1 MASLTKTYD
10 NQKLLGQ
17 VYTPR
22 FVVDKILID
31 IGFDNPNVLGKTI
44 LDPSC
49 GDGRFLTVIAEKIIE
64 LSPKETLQE
73 NLEKIYGWDIDE
85 QAVLCCIENLNK
97 LVKPFNIQV
106 NWNIQV
112 CNSLKKII
120 EFDVQKFD
128 FIVGNPPYIRI
139 QHLEKKERNFIQK
152 IYKFCKSGSTDTYIA
167 FYELSNFLLSEN
179 GICGLIT
186 PNTFFYSETAKSM
199 RAYFANKQSIIKI
212 TNYGDIQL
220 FDNATTYSAITVF
233 SRQSNESF
241 IFEQAK
247 NSNEFEIREI
257 SFKEIKNQK
266 VWQLSTN
273 LNLEQEGV
281 KLKDICNIH
290 VGITTLCDKAYI
302 FSIQEVENE
311 PDFVLAK
318 THFKGLVKIE
328 KAILKPI
335 IKASK
340 LKSSTDE
347 ISQYVLFPYQKVN
360 GKHKIIPEEN
370 LKTEFP
376 LAYDYLLSVKE
387 ELDKRDNGKPNSVAW
402 YAFGRSQG
410 LDTSFGKKIL
420 FSPMNNKPNFV
431 LIDNEETTFYSGYC
445 IKYQGDYEFL
455 LEQLNS
461 QRLAD
466 FIAVSSR
473 DFRGGWKAYN
483 KKALEEFT
491 IIGYQENKSSEEK
504 VTNVSNTNKGL
515 SGSGAKVFTL
525 NFGA

>member
-10 NQKLLGQ
+10 NQKLFGQ

-22 FVVDKILID
+22 FVVEKILSD
-31 IGFDNPNVLGKTI
+31 IGFDNQNVLGKTI

-49 GDGRFLTVIAEKIIE
+49 GDGRFLVVVAEKIIK
-64 LSPKETLQE
+64 LSPKEALQE

-85 QAVLCCIENLNK
+85 KAIAYCLENLNE
-97 LVKPFNIQV
+97 LIKPFEIQV

-112 CNSLKKII
+112 CNSLRKII
-120 EFDVQKFD
+120 EFDTKKFD

-139 QHLEKKERNFIQK
+139 QHLEEKERIFIQNF
-152 IYKFCKSGSTDTYIA
+152 YKFCKSGSTDTYIA
-167 FYELSNFLLSEN
+167 FYELCNFLLNEN

-186 PNTFFYSETAKSM
+186 PNTFFYNETAKFM
-199 RAYFANKQSIIKI
+199 RSYFAHKQTLIKI
-212 TNYGDIQL
+212 TNYADIQL
-220 FDNATTYSAITVF
+220 FDNATTYSAITIF
-233 SRQSNESF
+233 GKKINKNI

-247 NSNEFEIREI
+247 TETEFETREV
-257 SFKEIKNQK
+257 SFDELKNQK
-266 VWQLSTN
+266 IWQLSIN
-273 LNLEQEGV
+273 PSMQQEGI
-281 KLKDICNIH
+281 KLKDICKIH

-302 FSIQEVENE
+302 FPIQQIENE

-318 THFKGLVKIE
+318 THFKGIVKIE

-347 ISQYVLFPYQKVN
+347 ISQYILFPYQKVN
-360 GKHKIIPEEN
+360 GKHKIIPEKT
-370 LKTEFP
+370 LKKDFP
-376 LAYDYLLSVKE
+376 LAYEYLLSVKN
-387 ELDKRDNGKPNSVAW
+387 ELDKRDNGKPNPVAW

-420 FSPMNNKPNFV
+420 FSPMNNKPNFILV
-431 LIDNEETTFYSGYC
+431 KNEESTFYSGYC
-445 IKYQGDYEFL
+445 IKYEGDYEFL

-466 FIAVSSR
+466 FISVSSR

-491 IIGYQENKSSEEK
+491 IINYQTTKKSTKSLISSSE
-504 VTNVSNTNKGL
+504 L
-515 SGSGAKVFTL
+515 DLAKSDTKALTL
-525 NFGA
+525 DFGDF

>member
-1 MASLTKTYD
+1 MASLTKTYN

-22 FVVDKILID
+22 FVVEKILAD
-31 IGFDNPNVLGKTI
+31 IGFDNPNILGKTI

-49 GDGRFLTVIAEKIIE
+49 GDGRFLIVVAEKIIKF
-64 LSPKETLQE
+64 SPKETLQE
-73 NLEKIYGWDIDE
+73 NLEKIYGWDIDK
-85 QAVLCCIENLNK
+85 QAIAYCVQNLNE
-97 LVKPFNIQV
+97 LIKPFDIQV
-106 NWNIQV
+106 NWNVQV

-120 EFDVQKFD
+120 EFDTQKFD

-139 QHLEKKERNFIQK
+139 QHLEKTERTFVQNF
-152 IYKFCKSGSTDTYIA
+152 YKFCKSGSTDTYIA
-167 FYELSNFLLSEN
+167 FYELCNFLLKED
-179 GICGLIT
+179 GVCGLIT
-186 PNTFFYSETAKSM
+186 PNTFFYSETAKFM
-199 RAYFANKQSIIKI
+199 RDYFANKQSIIKI
-212 TNYGDIQL
+212 TNYGNIQL
-220 FDNATTYSAITVF
+220 FDNATTYSAITIF
-233 SRQSNESF
+233 DRQTHETF
-241 IFEQAK
+241 TFEQAK
-247 NSNEFEIREI
+247 SLTEFDTRKI
-257 SFKEIKNQK
+257 SFYEIKNQK
-266 VWQLSTN
+266 SWQLSITPSTK
-273 LNLEQEGV
+273 QEGV

-302 FSIQEVENE
+302 FSIQEIENE

-318 THFKGLVKIE
+318 TYFKGLIKIE
-328 KAILKPI
+328 RAILKPI

-347 ISQYVLFPYQKVN
+347 ISQYVLFPYRKIN
-360 GKHKIIPEEN
+360 GKHRIIDEES

-376 LAYDYLLSVKE
+376 LAYNYLLSIKE
-387 ELDKRDNGKPNSVAW
+387 ELDKRDNGKPNPVAW

-431 LIDNEETTFYSGYC
+431 LIEDEESTFYSGYC
-445 IKYQGDYEFL
+445 IKYEGDYEFL
-455 LEQLNS
+455 LSQLNS

-491 IIGYQENKSSEEK
+491 ITKPQDKKVSAEKTTNSPNIGLAE
-504 VTNVSNTNKGL
+504 
-515 SGSGAKVFTL
+515 SGAKVLTL
-525 NFGA
+525 NFGTF

>member
-1 MASLTKTYD
+1 MASLTKAYD

-22 FVVDKILID
+22 FVVEKILAD
-31 IGFDNPNVLGKTI
+31 IGFDNPSILGKTI

-49 GDGRFLTVIAEKIIE
+49 GDGRFLVVVAEKIIE
-64 LSPKETLQE
+64 LSPKESLKE

-85 QAVLCCIENLNK
+85 EAIAYCLENLNELIK
-97 LVKPFNIQV
+97 SLDIKI
-106 NWNIQV
+106 NWNIKV

-120 EFDVQKFD
+120 EFDTQKFD

-139 QHLEKKERNFIQK
+139 QHLEETERTFVQK
-152 IYKFCKSGSTDTYIA
+152 FYRFCKSGSTDTYIA
-167 FYELSNFLLSEN
+167 FYELCNFLLAKN

-186 PNTFFYSETAKSM
+186 PNTFFYSETAKFM
-199 RAYFANKQSIIKI
+199 RAYFTIKQSIIKI
-212 TNYGDIQL
+212 TNYADIQL
-220 FDNATTYSAITVF
+220 FENATTYSAITIFGKQANKAFV
-233 SRQSNESF
+233 
-241 IFEQAK
+241 FEQAK
-247 NSNEFEIREI
+247 GPTEFETRVI
-257 SFKEIKNQK
+257 SFYEIKEQK
-266 VWQLSTN
+266 IWQLSIN
-273 LNLEQEGV
+273 PNIEKEGV
-281 KLKDICNIH
+281 KLKEICDIH

-302 FSIQEVENE
+302 FSVQDIENE

-318 THFKGLVKIE
+318 THFKGLVKLE
-328 KAILKPI
+328 KAVLKPI

-340 LKSSTDE
+340 LKSSTDK
-347 ISQYVLFPYQKVN
+347 INQYVLFPYQKVS
-360 GKHKIIPEEN
+360 GRHKIMPEET
-370 LKTEFP
+370 LKNTFP
-376 LAYDYLLSVKE
+376 LTYNYLLGIKD
-387 ELDKRDNGKPNSVAW
+387 ELDKRDNGKLNTVAW

-431 LIDNEETTFYSGYC
+431 LIENEECTFYSGYC

-466 FIAVSSR
+466 FISVSSR

-483 KKALEEFT
+483 KKALEDFT
-491 IIGYQENKSSEEK
+491 ITRPPNEK
-504 VTNVSNTNKGL
+504 MSLKKAINSSNTSL
-515 SGSGAKVFTL
+515 VESRARVLTL
-525 NFGA
+525 DFGIF

>member
-1 MASLTKTYD
+1 MASLNKTYN

-22 FVVDKILID
+22 FVVEKILAD
-31 IGFDNPNVLGKTI
+31 IGFDNPNILGKTI

-49 GDGRFLTVIAEKIIE
+49 GDGRFLTVVAEKIIE

-85 QAVLCCIENLNK
+85 QAIAYCIENLNE
-97 LVKPFNIQV
+97 LVKPFAIQV
-106 NWNIQV
+106 NWNIHI

-120 EFDVQKFD
+120 EFDTQKFD

-139 QHLEKKERNFIQK
+139 QHLEETERTFLQNF
-152 IYKFCKSGSTDTYIA
+152 YKFCKSGSTDTYIA
-167 FYELSNFLLSEN
+167 FYELCNFLLAKD

-186 PNTFFYSETAKSM
+186 PNTFFYSETANYM
-199 RAYFANKQSIIKI
+199 RAYFAHKQSLIKI
-212 TNYGDIQL
+212 TNYGNIQL
-220 FDNATTYSAITVF
+220 FDNATTYSAITIF
-233 SRQSNESF
+233 SKQTNEMF
-241 IFEQAK
+241 TFEQAK
-247 NSNEFEIREI
+247 TVTEFETRAI
-257 SFKEIKNQK
+257 SFHEIKHQRI
-266 VWQLSTN
+266 WQLSIN
-273 LNLEQEGV
+273 PNIEQDGV
-281 KLKDICNIH
+281 KLKDICKIH

-302 FSIQEVENE
+302 FSIQEIENE

-318 THFKGLVKIE
+318 TYFKGLVKLE

-347 ISQYVLFPYQKVN
+347 ISQYVLFPYQKIN
-360 GKHKIIPEEN
+360 EKHKIIPEEN
-370 LKTEFP
+370 LKNNFP

-387 ELDKRDNGKPNSVAW
+387 ELDKRDNGKPNAVAW

-410 LDTSFGKKIL
+410 LDTSFGKRIL
-420 FSPMNNKPNFV
+420 FSPMNNKPNFILV
-431 LIDNEETTFYSGYC
+431 ENEESTFYSGYC
-445 IKYQGDYEFL
+445 IKYDGDYDFL
-455 LEQLNS
+455 LSQLNS

-466 FIAVSSR
+466 FISVSSR

-491 IIGYQENKSSEEK
+491 IIKPQDKK
-504 VTNVSNTNKGL
+504 VNAKKTTNSPNIGL
-515 SGSGAKVFTL
+515 AKSGADVL
-525 NFGA
+525 I

>member
-22 FVVDKILID
+22 FVVEKILTD
-31 IGFDNPNVLGKTI
+31 IGFDNPSVLGKTV
-44 LDPSC
+44 LDPAC

-64 LSPKETLQE
+64 LSPKEKLQE

-85 QAVLCCIENLNK
+85 QAIASCLENLNE
-97 LVKPFNIQV
+97 LVKPFDIKV
-106 NWNIQV
+106 NWQVHV

-120 EFDVQKFD
+120 DFDIPKFD

-139 QHLEKKERNFIQK
+139 QHLEENDRKFVQK
-152 IYKFCKSGSTDTYIA
+152 FYKFCKSGSTDSYIA
-167 FYELSNFLLSEN
+167 FYELCDFLLSKD

-186 PNTFFYSETAKSM
+186 PNTFFYSETAKFM
-199 RAYFANKQSIIKI
+199 RAYFANKQSLLKI
-212 TNYGDIQL
+212 TNYADIQL
-220 FDNATTYSAITVF
+220 FDNATTYSAITIF
-233 SRQSNESF
+233 GKTFNQTF
-241 IFEQAK
+241 IYEQAK
-247 NSNEFEIREI
+247 SPTTFEQRVINF
-257 SFKEIKNQK
+257 SEIKNRK
-266 VWQLSTN
+266 IWQLSVNPNT
-273 LNLEQEGV
+273 EHEGV
-281 KLKDICNIH
+281 KLKEICHIH

-302 FSIQEVENE
+302 FPIQEIENA
-311 PDFVLAK
+311 PDYVFAR
-318 THFKGLVKIE
+318 TYFKGLVKLE

-340 LKSSTDE
+340 LKSSADE
-347 ISQYVLFPYQKVN
+347 IKEYILFPYQKIN
-360 GKHKIIPEEN
+360 GRHKIIPEDV
-370 LKTEFP
+370 LKAKFP
-376 LAYDYLLSVKE
+376 LAYQYLLSVKS
-387 ELDKRDNGKPNSVAW
+387 ELDKRDNGKPNPVAW

-420 FSPMNNKPNFV
+420 FSPMNNKPNFILV
-431 LIDNEETTFYSGYC
+431 EDEESTFYSGYC
-445 IKYQGDYEFL
+445 IKYDGDYEFL

-461 QRLAD
+461 PRLAD

-491 IIGYQENKSSEEK
+491 IIIPHDKLVKTKKANLRRAKWAESE
-504 VTNVSNTNKGL
+504 TNML
-515 SGSGAKVFTL
+515 TL
-525 NFGA
+525 DFDAC

>member
-22 FVVDKILID
+22 FVVEKILAD
-31 IGFDNPNVLGKTI
+31 IGFDNPNSLGKTI

-49 GDGRFLTVIAEKIIE
+49 GDGRFLVVVAEKIIG

-85 QAVLCCIENLNK
+85 QAIEYCLENLND
-97 LVKPFNIQV
+97 LIKPLDIQV

-120 EFDVQKFD
+120 EFDTQKFN

-139 QHLEKKERNFIQK
+139 QHLEETERTFVQTF
-152 IYKFCKSGSTDTYIA
+152 YKFCKSGSTDTYIA
-167 FYELSNFLLSEN
+167 FYELCNFLLEKD
-179 GICGLIT
+179 GVCGLIT
-186 PNTFFYSETAKSM
+186 PNTFFYSETAKFM
-199 RAYFANKQSIIKI
+199 RAYFANKQSIMKI
-212 TNYGDIQL
+212 TNYADIQL

-233 SRQSNESF
+233 GKQIHETF
-241 IFEQAK
+241 TFEQAK
-247 NSNEFEIREI
+247 SLTEFDIRKI
-257 SFKEIKNQK
+257 SFHEIKNQK
-266 VWQLSTN
+266 IWQLSTQN
-273 LNLEQEGV
+273 LQGLEDLTGLI

-302 FSIQEVENE
+302 FSVQEIENE

-318 THFKGLVKIE
+318 THFKGLVKLE
-328 KAILKPI
+328 KTILKPI

-340 LKSSTDE
+340 LKSSADE

-360 GKHKIIPEEN
+360 EKHKIIPEET
-370 LKTEFP
+370 LKTKFP
-376 LAYDYLLSVKE
+376 LAYNYLLSIKD

-420 FSPMNNKPNFV
+420 FSPMNNKPNFILV
-431 LIDNEETTFYSGYC
+431 ENEESTFYSGYC
-445 IKYQGDYEFL
+445 IKYQGDYAFL

-491 IIGYQENKSSEEK
+491 ITKPQDKK
-504 VTNVSNTNKGL
+504 VS
-515 SGSGAKVFTL
+515 AKKQQIRPTL
-525 NFGA
+525 HWQKRG